1 MEKVTTLGIDLA
13 KSVFSLHGV
22 DGGGAGGAAT
32 YGATRSAGEG
42 GSGYSALSDRHG
54 GVFGAHEWGRR
65 FQEHGHAVRLMALEF
80 VALEITDGQRWAK
93 PADGRPVD

>member
-1 MEKVTTLGIDLA
+1 
-13 KSVFSLHGV
+13 
-22 DGGGAGGAAT
+22 
-32 YGATRSAGEG
+32 
-42 GSGYSALSDRHG
+42 
-54 GVFGAHEWGRR
+54 VFGAHEWGRR